1 MLYAILCS
9 YENSCR
15 LNACSS
21 KLVLRPSCSNN
32 LLQIL
37 AAELASLRARLLQ
50 LDKGPCYTVRT
61 HIPDY
66 FSLRIDFY
74 SDGKIVS
81 MFTLHR
87 FALYSCT
94 ITETDI
100 TKYKIQEKVCHITH
114 ESTFNFHFV
123 IYGNF
128 CQAEYFQEI
137 CLIMKPITKKL
148 LVSKMWG
155 FYVCIY
161 YNIYINKYM
170 YLL

>member
-32 LLQIL
+32 LLQVL
-37 AAELASLRARLLQ
+37 AAEFASLRARLMLQ

-61 HIPDY
+61 YIPDY

-100 TKYKIQEKVCHITH
+100 TKYKKKFVTSHTSRLLT
-114 ESTFNFHFV
+114 STSSYTLYEEV
-123 IYGNF
+123 ISVKRN
-128 CQAEYFQEI
+128 I
-137 CLIMKPITKKL
+137 
-148 LVSKMWG
+148 SKR
-155 FYVCIY
+155 YV
-161 YNIYINKYM
+161 
-170 YLL
+170 